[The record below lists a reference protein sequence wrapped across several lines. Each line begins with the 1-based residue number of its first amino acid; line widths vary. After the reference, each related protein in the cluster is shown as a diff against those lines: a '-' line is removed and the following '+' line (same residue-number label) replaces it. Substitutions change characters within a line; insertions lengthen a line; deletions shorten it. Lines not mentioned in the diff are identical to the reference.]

1 METGLLIAF
10 STGLL
15 GGFGHCI
22 GMCGPIVA
30 SYALH
35 NPSAKLFSRVGSHIL
50 YNIGRIT
57 TYMFIGALMGLTGS
71 FVNVAG
77 RLTGLQNSV
86 AILAGLFMV
95 LMGLSISGL
104 FGTAQWLEGHNS
116 LIMKVARGLSYE
128 KSLWRYYPL
137 GALFGFLPCGL
148 SYTVFIAAAGTGD
161 LFSGMLLTVFFGLGT
176 FPSLFLFGISASLI
190 SSKLR
195 GLLYRIAGFLVIGM
209 GIYFL
214 VKGLKLYGYL

>member
-1 METGLLIAF
+1 METGLLAAF

-30 SYALH
+30 SYAFH
-35 NPSAKLFSRVGSHIL
+35 NSSAKLFSRFGSHIL

-77 RLTGLQNSV
+77 RLTGLQNVV

-95 LMGLSISGL
+95 LMGLSITGL
-104 FGTAQWLEGHNS
+104 FGTARWLEGHNN
-116 LIMKVARGLSYE
+116 LIMKAARGLSYE
-128 KSLWRYYPL
+128 KSLWRYFPL

-161 LFSGMLLTVFFGLGT
+161 LFSGMLLTGFFGLGT

-190 SSKLR
+190 SLKLR
-195 GLLYRIAGFLVIGM
+195 GLLYRIAGFIIIGM

-214 VKGLKLYGYL
+214 AKGF

>member
-1 METGLLIAF
+1 METGLLVAF

-35 NPSAKLFSRVGSHIL
+35 NSSEKVFSRIASHIL
-50 YNIGRIT
+50 YNTGRIT
-57 TYMFIGALMGLTGS
+57 TYMFIGALMGLTGA

-77 RLTGLQNSV
+77 RLTGLQNVV

-104 FGTAQWLEGHNS
+104 FGAAQWLESQNS
-116 LIMKVARGLSYE
+116 LIMKAAKGLSYE

-161 LFSGMLLTVFFGLGT
+161 LFSGMLLAVFFGLGT
-176 FPSLFLFGISASLI
+176 FPSLFLFGITASLI
-190 SSKLR
+190 SSQMR
-195 GLLYRIAGFLVIGM
+195 GLLYRFAGFMIIGM

-214 VKGLKLYGYL
+214 VKGLELYGSL

>member
-1 METGLLIAF
+1 METGFLVAF

-35 NPSAKLFSRVGSHIL
+35 NSSAKFFSRVVSHIL
-50 YNIGRIT
+50 YNTGRIT
-57 TYMFIGALMGLTGS
+57 TYMFIGAVMGMTGS

-77 RLTGLQNSV
+77 RLTGLQNVV
-86 AILAGLFMV
+86 AILAGLFMI

-104 FGTAQWLEGHNS
+104 FGTTQWLESHNN
-116 LIMKVARGLSYE
+116 LIMKAARGLSYE

-161 LFSGMLLTVFFGLGT
+161 LFSGMLLMVFFGLGT

-195 GLLYRIAGFLVIGM
+195 GLLYRIAGFIIIGM
-209 GIYFL
+209 GMYFL
-214 VKGLKLYGYL
+214 VKGL

>member
-1 METGLLIAF
+1 METGFLVAF

-35 NPSAKLFSRVGSHIL
+35 NSSAKLFNRVVSHIL
-50 YNIGRIT
+50 YNTGRIT
-57 TYMFIGALMGLTGS
+57 TYMFIGTVMGLTGS

-77 RLTGLQNSV
+77 RLTGLQNVV

-104 FGTAQWLEGHNS
+104 FGTTQWLESHNN
-116 LIMKVARGLSYE
+116 LIMKAARELSYE

-195 GLLYRIAGFLVIGM
+195 GLLYRIAGFIIIGM

-214 VKGLKLYGYL
+214 VKGL